1 MYLFSYFRDQELHEY
16 HSYLEIFTQVQI
28 IMFWISHFAVNIYP
42 ANTVLEV
49 QIVNCRMPPGRGP
62 GGSGGLLAGVD
73 PWPRWVEH
81 QFVRCFQT
89 LARYTQHTADTA
101 RAHWPTRPRPRAL
114 IGRRAALLLGS
125 VVTMERWQIVCQHRT
140 TLSGVPVSP
149 RPASWWQRPA
159 PARDT
164 PSAVL
169 CSNIYITR
177 LNLSNR
183 N

>member
-62 GGSGGLLAGVD
+62 GGTGGLLAGVD

-89 LARYTQHTADTA
+89 LAPYTQHTADTA

-149 RPASWWQRPA
+149 RPASRWHRPA
-159 PARDT
+159 LACDT
-164 PSAVL
+164 TSAVL